1 VARVHR
7 ARRTLAGTFEARDEG
22 PRCRLVVTLDDRGV
36 LRGHMTFATLRLWL
50 RGAHA
55 NRGRLGVG
63 ALSSTRDGAPLA
75 WVRLRAVGDTVWLD
89 LDPVDRLEPAPKDG
103 PSGVVFGRLE
113 EEE

>member
-22 PRCRLVVTLDDRGV
+22 PRCRLVVTLDDHGV

-63 ALSSTRDGAPLA
+63 ALSTTSDGSPLA

-89 LDPVDRLEPAPKDG
+89 LDPVDRPEPAPMDE